1 VLRERGEK
9 AQASAMSSSTLV
21 EKAKSLLP
29 GRSETGPE
37 KPVKAGMGS
46 VLSLESGLSAAAPSL
61 VSLKDDSSAG
71 AASAAGA
78 GHFLPSHP
86 ALSALVIAFLL
97 TVPLYTVLVF
107 TFIFQILFFSTAF
120 VVYLVVMIA
129 LLFRVRARPLH
140 SKQQR
145 WLLWLYVL
153 LCTTLMLT
161 GLFFV
166 LRPALV
172 HHLRVETAV
181 LGGLSSRSINISVF
195 ADDAESYFVLAR
207 PLSSSSSSG
216 SVGAAGGDTDALD
229 LSSWSA
235 ASAASHIN
243 LPVQLSGLEPDVKY
257 EYQVVFRS
265 ALPAERAGPTGR
277 FRTLPDPDS
286 SSPMRKVTF
295 ASSSCSMKNRM
306 LGGVEL
312 EAYSRISASAP
323 DLDFML
329 FLGDFVYVDVPW
341 GIGYSGIG
349 YGANRELY
357 DVEYRGT
364 LDDKHVNA
372 FLRNTPTFWMFDDH
386 EINNDWAG
394 GNDEARYNASIS
406 SWERYLGAVNPP
418 AVAEKAAYYS
428 FDAGAAHVFM
438 TDSRSLRDQEK
449 GVVIGA
455 AQLAALQQWLLEQQ
469 RSHPKEWKIIAST
482 PGVSRNEPDPT
493 ASWNCRCPRC
503 EPLSDANRAQCPD
516 ELDQGILQF
525 VEDNNITGVMFVSG
539 DTHKPGV
546 YELRP
551 GVIEFSASPIHG
563 IGTGVFPQGQDKVLF
578 DETSLLEV
586 WSIIEIE
593 GGKLS
598 VKIYGG
604 GYHPLGLLSAWVVGT
619 ALAMYVGAVLVLR
632 GAPEE
637 DKIPHILRDRL
648 VAAVLTA
655 LLLTI
660 ICICLFNVLPV
671 FVDKDFEAP
680 VYQFEHELL

>member
-1 VLRERGEK
+1 MAGPS
-9 AQASAMSSSTLV
+9 SAV
-21 EKAKSLLP
+21 
-29 GRSETGPE
+29 
-37 KPVKAGMGS
+37 
-46 VLSLESGLSAAAPSL
+46 SLESGLNAGAPSL
-61 VSLKDDSSAG
+61 AALQDDTSSVGKSG
-71 AASAAGA
+71 ATGA
-78 GHFLPSHP
+78 HFLPSHP
-86 ALSALVIAFLL
+86 VLSALVIAFLL
-97 TVPLYTVLVF
+97 TVPLFTVTVF
-107 TFIFQILFFSTAF
+107 TFVYQILFFSIAF
-120 VVYLVVMIA
+120 LIYLVVMVA
-129 LLFRVRARPLH
+129 LLLRVRARPLH

-153 LCTTLMLT
+153 LCSVLMLT
-161 GLFFV
+161 GMFFV

-172 HHLRVETAV
+172 HYLRVETAV
-181 LGGLSSRSINISVF
+181 LGGLSSRSINFSVF
-195 ADDAESYFVLAR
+195 ADDVESYFVLAR
-207 PLSSSSSSG
+207 PLSSGGGGGGGGGSRSSG
-216 SVGAAGGDTDALD
+216 HELD
-229 LSSWSA
+229 LSSWTVTSA
-235 ASAASHIN
+235 ASDIN
-243 LPVQLSGLEPDVKY
+243 QPVQLGGLEPDVKY
-257 EYQVVFRS
+257 EYQVVYRS
-265 ALPAERAGPTGR
+265 ALHAERAGPTGR

-286 SSPMRKVTF
+286 SAPMRKVTF
-295 ASSSCSMKNRM
+295 ASTSCSMKNRIA
-306 LGGVEL
+306 GGVEL

-364 LDDKHVNA
+364 FDDKHVNA
-372 FLRNTPTFWMFDDH
+372 FFKNTPTYWMFDDH
-386 EINNDWAG
+386 EILNDWAG
-394 GNDEARYNASIS
+394 GQDARYNASVS

-418 AVAEKAAYYS
+418 APASAVAENAAYYS

-438 TDSRSLRDQEK
+438 TDSRSMRDQDK

-455 AQLAALQQWLLEQQ
+455 TQLAALQQWLLEQQ
-469 RSHPKEWKIIAST
+469 RAHPKEWKIIAST
-482 PGVSRNEPDPT
+482 SGVSRNDPDLT
-493 ASWNCRCPRC
+493 SSWNCRCPRC
-503 EPLSDANRAQCPD
+503 EPLSDTNRAQCPD

-525 VEDNNITGVMFVSG
+525 VEDHNITGVMFVSG

-563 IGTGVFPQGQDKVLF
+563 IGPEVFPQGQDKVLF

-604 GYHPLGLLSAWVVGT
+604 GYHPLGLLSAWVLGT

-637 DKIPHILRDRL
+637 DKIPHILRDRR
-648 VAAVLTA
+648 VAAVITA
-655 LLLTI
+655 LLLVL
-660 ICICLFNVLPV
+660 ICLCLYNVLPV
-671 FVDKDFEAP
+671 FVDRDFKAP
-680 VYQFEHELL
+680 VYEFQHELL